1 MQLKKNQDSDSLAS
15 IVVNKADPV
24 STDQPLQCHPR
35 SVLLSPILFVFFFC
49 LFVVGFFWFFFLK
62 LRVMWYGSDR
72 KTRSSCILMVVI
84 RYTCSKAYPGFSL
97 LSLNVAVIY
106 RNDSILYFVQS

>member
-35 SVLLSPILFVFFFC
+35 SVLLSPILFVVVFFFVFFETAC
-49 LFVVGFFWFFFLK
+49 NVVW
-62 LRVMWYGSDR
+62 
-72 KTRSSCILMVVI
+72 I
-84 RYTCSKAYPGFSL
+84 
-97 LSLNVAVIY
+97 
-106 RNDSILYFVQS
+106 

>member
-35 SVLLSPILFVFFFC
+35 SVLLSPILFVVFFVCCCFFF
-49 LFVVGFFWFFFLK
+49 FK

>member
-1 MQLKKNQDSDSLAS
+1 MQLKKNQDGDSLAS

-35 SVLLSPILFVFFFC
+35 SVLLSPILLL
-49 LFVVGFFWFFFLK
+49 LFLFFLK

-84 RYTCSKAYPGFSL
+84 R
-97 LSLNVAVIY
+97 
-106 RNDSILYFVQS
+106 

>member
-35 SVLLSPILFVFFFC
+35 SVLLSPILFVVLFF
-49 LFVVGFFWFFFLK
+49 VFFLK

>member
-35 SVLLSPILFVFFFC
+35 SVLLSPILFVVLFFVFC
-49 LFVVGFFWFFFLK
+49 FLK

>member
-35 SVLLSPILFVFFFC
+35 SVLLSPILFVVLFF
-49 LFVVGFFWFFFLK
+49 VFFFLK

>member
-15 IVVNKADPV
+15 IVVNKADPF

-35 SVLLSPILFVFFFC
+35 SVLLSPILFVC
-49 LFVVGFFWFFFLK
+49 FWGFFLK
-62 LRVMWYGSDR
+62 RHVMWYGSDR

-84 RYTCSKAYPGFSL
+84 R
-97 LSLNVAVIY
+97 
-106 RNDSILYFVQS
+106 

>member
-35 SVLLSPILFVFFFC
+35 SVLLSPILFVVLFF
-49 LFVVGFFWFFFLK
+49 VFLK

>member
-35 SVLLSPILFVFFFC
+35 SVLLSPILFVVFFCFFF
-49 LFVVGFFWFFFLK
+49 K

>member
-35 SVLLSPILFVFFFC
+35 SVLLSPILFVVLFFVFC
-49 LFVVGFFWFFFLK
+49 FFETACNVVW
-62 LRVMWYGSDR
+62 
-72 KTRSSCILMVVI
+72 I
-84 RYTCSKAYPGFSL
+84 
-97 LSLNVAVIY
+97 
-106 RNDSILYFVQS
+106 

>member
-35 SVLLSPILFVFFFC
+35 SVLLSPILFVVVFFFC
-49 LFVVGFFWFFFLK
+49 FF
-62 LRVMWYGSDR
+62 
-72 KTRSSCILMVVI
+72 
-84 RYTCSKAYPGFSL
+84 
-97 LSLNVAVIY
+97 
-106 RNDSILYFVQS
+106 

>member
-35 SVLLSPILFVFFFC
+35 SVLLSPILFVVFFFC
-49 LFVVGFFWFFFLK
+49 LFVVGFFLK